1 MLSRDPRRG
10 ERGAT
15 AILVAFLMVVL
26 VMFLAVVINTGHMHL
41 IRSELQNATDAAALA
56 AAKELNGM
64 QAGIDAAGPV
74 AVAYAGAHETDNGME
89 VAINQGADVI
99 FGHWND
105 SAPRESAFQPIALR
119 DAASLAWINAV
130 MVQAGRETARENAM
144 DVDLSPF
151 LSRKTVDVAATSVA
165 VLGGPCSEGCAI
177 PIAFPD
183 CMVVNPDGS
192 LKCDAV
198 LEFTDANEDNI
209 GFTSLSSEPASIA
222 EIRKR
227 LDPANCSNVTVGTP
241 INIQN
246 GNGVNPV
253 YSALKLYEGLKVSAP
268 IIHMSCPPMF
278 NQSHVVTGFATF
290 TFLEVIGPPDNILRI
305 KMDCAQVQTRP
316 ENAGCT
322 FYGTAPLQA
331 RLVR

>member
-1 MLSRDPRRG
+1 MLPRDARRG
-10 ERGAT
+10 ERGAAAVLT
-15 AILVAFLMVVL
+15 AILMVVL
-26 VMFLAVVINTGHMHL
+26 VMFLAIVINAGHMHL

-56 AAKELNGM
+56 AAKELNGLQTGID
-64 QAGIDAAGPV
+64 QAGTQAYNYAA
-74 AVAYAGAHETDNGME
+74 AHETDKGLP
-89 VAINQGADVI
+89 VTINQASDVI

-105 SAPRESAFQPIALR
+105 SLPRASAFEPIALR

-130 MVQAGRETARENAM
+130 MVQAGRETARGNAM
-144 DVDLSPF
+144 TVDAGQL
-151 LSRKTVDVAATSVA
+151 LSRNTVDVHANSVA

-192 LKCDAV
+192 LKCDEV

-222 EIRKR
+222 EIRR
-227 LDPANCSNVTVGTP
+227 MLDPANCSNVTVGTP

-253 YSALKLYEGLKVSAP
+253 YSALKQYEGLKVSAP
-268 IIHMSCPPMF
+268 IISMTCPPQF
-278 NQSHVVTGFATF
+278 NQTHVVIGFATF
-290 TFLEVIGPPDNILRI
+290 TFLQVLGPPSNTLRI

-316 ENAGCT
+316 ENAGCL
-322 FYGTAPLQA
+322 FFGTSPLQA